1 MTKYLYCLTGTVTF
15 GQNRGSKLGFPTINL
30 NYVSG
35 VEFGVYASKIE
46 INQITYNS
54 ITNVG
59 PAVSFGEH
67 TPKIETLVFDFNG
80 SVYKQPVVLYLV
92 EKIREIRKF
101 DHPQELVRQIQQD
114 ITQAKSILAKI

>member
-1 MTKYLYCLTGTVTF
+1 MLFNWNSDFWSEQGK
-15 GQNRGSKLGFPTINL
+15 QARFPTINL

-67 TPKIETLVFDFNG
+67 IPKIETFVFDFNG
-80 SVYKQPVVLYLV
+80 SVYNQPVVLYLV

-101 DHPQELVRQIQQD
+101 DHPQELVRQIQQE
-114 ITQAKSILAKI
+114 ITQAKSILAKL